1 MLMGND
7 VIRQVL
13 NVIQKSPYFSI
24 IVDET
29 TDVSTK
35 EQVSMCLR
43 YLESDLN
50 ISEKFLGMYK
60 VSSTTGETLTQ
71 VIIDVLTRC
80 NLSVDKLRGQC
91 YDGASNMSGTFTG
104 VQARIQQMQPRA
116 LYVHCTA
123 HSLNLAL
130 HETTSEVPYIRD
142 SLQYLNDAAKCKCK
156 ALLEHAK
163 GHIKSLCP
171 THWTMRSAG
180 IDIALQ
186 NYGAILEALEEVAGQ
201 TGRDESHTKARGLLE
216 QFRSCCMV
224 FVHCTVY
231 LQSF

>member
-50 ISEKFLGMYK
+50 VSKKFLGMYK

-80 NLSVDKLRGQC
+80 NLSVDKLRGQS
-91 YDGASNMSGTFTG
+91 YDGASNMSGAVRG
-104 VQARIQQMQPRA
+104 VQARIKQMQPPA
-116 LYVHCTA
+116 VYVHYTA

-130 HETTSEVPYIRD
+130 QETTSEVPYIRD
-142 SLQYLNDAAKCKCK
+142 SLQYFNDAAVLLGKSAKCK

-163 GHIKSLCP
+163 GHIKSLCL
-171 THWTMRSAG
+171 MR
-180 IDIALQ
+180 
-186 NYGAILEALEEVAGQ
+186 
-201 TGRDESHTKARGLLE
+201 
-216 QFRSCCMV
+216 
-224 FVHCTVY
+224 
-231 LQSF
+231 